1 MNFLALTVYKMKQK
15 NFGITWLWS
24 ALLKML
30 VQINNY
36 HKLLKD
42 LKSKN
47 ITLLEEFFVGLLI
60 EKLPSS
66 WYNYKQQLKHNHKQL
81 SLVDLITHIILKD
94 NNRKEAKITKR
105 KEITTLDNLA
115 NGKPKRG
122 TLKKHK
128 LKTQNHVFKEINR
141 YKHKKGRNDNPSK
154 LNVDLVEED
163 DIIVVIISQV
173 NIVTNMKEWVI
184 DSSATSHICS
194 NQNMF
199 VSYSRTT
206 NVLEKDK
213 VMLKLISR
221 KLCLKLC
228 ALLSY

>member
-47 ITLLEEFFVGLLI
+47 ITLLEEFVVGLLI

-94 NNRKEAKITKR
+94 NNRKEAKIAKR

>member
-1 MNFLALTVYKMKQK
+1 
-15 NFGITWLWS
+15 
-24 ALLKML
+24 ML

-47 ITLLEEFFVGLLI
+47 ITLLEEFVVGLLI

-94 NNRKEAKITKR
+94 NNRKEAKIAKR

-173 NIVTNMKEWVI
+173 NIVTNMKE
-184 DSSATSHICS
+184 
-194 NQNMF
+194 
-199 VSYSRTT
+199 
-206 NVLEKDK
+206 
-213 VMLKLISR
+213 
-221 KLCLKLC
+221 
-228 ALLSY
+228 